1 MKRSRVA
8 VLACFA
14 AIIILV
20 LILAASRT
28 AFPADSATP
37 ADPETRV
44 TDSDFT
50 GMHHS
55 PEQNTAIFSKYV
67 SPDLPYI
74 LVDLNSGDLT
84 DPLSLSIITPDRVLG
99 PYTDESDGKIDG
111 RIYLQISESDGM
123 TPGLWKFI
131 VHSNKTIA
139 MRSGR
144 QYPEIN
150 ETAFDHKDDY

>member
-14 AIIILV
+14 VVMILV
-20 LILAASRT
+20 LILAASRME
-28 AFPADSATP
+28 FPAVSATP
-37 ADPETRV
+37 ADPEILV

-50 GMHHS
+50 GTHQS
-55 PEQNTAIFSKYV
+55 PGQKTAMFSKYV

-74 LVDLNSGDLT
+74 VVDLDSGDLH

-99 PYTDESDGKIDG
+99 PYTDESDGLIDG
-111 RIYLQISESDGM
+111 RIYLQISKSDGM

-131 VHSNKTIA
+131 VHSNKTIIVG
-139 MRSGR
+139 SGR
-144 QYPEIN
+144 QYPEIPA
-150 ETAFDHKDDY
+150 TAFDHKDDD